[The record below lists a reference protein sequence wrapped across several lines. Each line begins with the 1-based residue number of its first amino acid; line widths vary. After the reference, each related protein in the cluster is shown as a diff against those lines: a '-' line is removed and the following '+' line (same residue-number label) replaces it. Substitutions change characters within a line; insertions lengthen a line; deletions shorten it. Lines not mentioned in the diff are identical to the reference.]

1 MKAMKRLC
9 ILLAI
14 AFFHTGL
21 FAQLSEEDVHSEGTE
36 SYWLGL
42 DFSQFKIRGEDVT
55 PEKLKE
61 FMVGWN
67 SLILKE
73 EEKYNLEE
81 LFHKEKVER
90 EIDPALEKLDALNPE
105 ERIADGIS
113 GEHKLEEDQ
122 VKEVAN
128 SYKMKDKEGA
138 LGILFVMEEFNKI
151 KEYGSMHVVFLD
163 LGSGEIVK
171 SERLQTEPG
180 GIGFR
185 NYWARTY
192 YNGMR
197 EIQKELK

>member
-9 ILLAI
+9 ILLTI
-14 AFFHTGL
+14 AFLHTGV
-21 FAQLSEEDVHSEGTE
+21 FAQLSEESVGSKGTE

-42 DFSQFKIRGEDVT
+42 DFSQFKIRGEDVN
-55 PEKLKE
+55 PEKLKD
-61 FMVGWN
+61 FMVSWN

-73 EEKYNLEE
+73 EEKYNLED
-81 LFHKEKVER
+81 LFHKEKVEK
-90 EIDPALEKLDALNPE
+90 EIDPVLEVIDGMDPAT
-105 ERIADGIS
+105 RIADKIA
-113 GEHKLEEDQ
+113 GEHKLEEDRI
-122 VKEVAN
+122 KEVAS

-138 LGILFVMEEFNKI
+138 MGILFVMEEFNKI

-163 LGSGEIVK
+163 LGSGKILK

-192 YNGMR
+192 YNAMR
-197 EIQKELK
+197 EMQKKLE